1 LELERSPLSQS
12 SQTGLPNRSTRG
24 KFDHVPRKEMVV
36 KNGTDLANWANSL
49 DEKGKVVTTKM
60 KRNIELLFEIATSS
74 EVSFSNDPVV
84 TWSYFCFAGKN
95 SLDD

>member
-1 LELERSPLSQS
+1 
-12 SQTGLPNRSTRG
+12 
-24 KFDHVPRKEMVV
+24 MA
-36 KNGTDLANWANSL
+36 LANWANSL

-84 TWSYFCFAGKN
+84 TWSYFCFAGKKFVGVTRLRLETKKMVEAV
-95 SLDD
+95 SLSARYYR